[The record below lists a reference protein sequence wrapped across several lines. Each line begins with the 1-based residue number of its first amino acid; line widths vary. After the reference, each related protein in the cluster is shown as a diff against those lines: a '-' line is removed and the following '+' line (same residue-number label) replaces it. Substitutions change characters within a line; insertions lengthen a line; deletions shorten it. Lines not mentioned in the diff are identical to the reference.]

1 MAKDS
6 KDWRNSGWRA
16 PGEASNF
23 SAGALAAAGG
33 SKTAGVTAGVSSTG
47 GAAAG
52 ASGAAGTTAELR
64 EEAAAELAAAGASV
78 AASTTA
84 ELPEEA
90 AAELG
95 EGLSCRDRVTIH
107 ENKDKDMVYK
117 RLAKGNF
124 EKVTAAEKTWLRKH

>member
-16 PGEASNF
+16 PSEAPNF
-23 SAGALAAAGG
+23 SAGALAPAGG

-64 EEAAAELAAAGASV
+64 EEAAAELGEGAAAGASG
-78 AASTTA
+78 AAGTTA
-84 ELPEEA
+84 ELGEEA
-90 AAELG
+90 AACASGAAGTTPDPAELG
-95 EGLSCRDRVTIH
+95 DGLSCRDTVTIH
-107 ENKDKDMVYK
+107 EKKD
-117 RLAKGNF
+117 
-124 EKVTAAEKTWLRKH
+124 

>member
-1 MAKDS
+1 MA
-6 KDWRNSGWRA
+6 
-16 PGEASNF
+16 AS
-23 SAGALAAAGG
+23 
-33 SKTAGVTAGVSSTG
+33 
-47 GAAAG
+47 
-52 ASGAAGTTAELR
+52 TTAELR
-64 EEAAAELAAAGASV
+64 EEAAAELGEGAAAGASG

-84 ELPEEA
+84 ELGEEA
-90 AAELG
+90 AAGASGAAGSAEELGESPAELG

>member
-52 ASGAAGTTAELR
+52 ASGAAGTTAELG
-64 EEAAAELAAAGASV
+64 ES
-78 AASTTA
+78 
-84 ELPEEA
+84 P
-90 AAELG
+90 AELG